1 MASWPG
7 AQTRTAQLQPSPKTS
22 GSWTLSGQVVTSS
35 AWRSMPRQVGPP
47 QLRPAPS
54 PPAALAR
61 PAASFSLSAGAPRTL
76 LWLAASLPAAHL
88 PPSRQVQGAGPGQHR

>member
-35 AWRSMPRQVGPP
+35 AWRSMPRQEPRERCSGWR
-47 QLRPAPS
+47 LPS
-54 PPAALAR
+54 PLLTCR
-61 PAASFSLSAGAPRTL
+61 PAARCREQARDNTAEPVEDRPGSERLSYLGRHPM
-76 LWLAASLPAAHL
+76 
-88 PPSRQVQGAGPGQHR
+88 